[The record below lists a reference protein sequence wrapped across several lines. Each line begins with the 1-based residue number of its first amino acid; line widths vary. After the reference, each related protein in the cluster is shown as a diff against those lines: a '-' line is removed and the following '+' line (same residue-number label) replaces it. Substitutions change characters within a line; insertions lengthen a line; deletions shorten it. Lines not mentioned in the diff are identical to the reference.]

1 MEFRFQN
8 KPAILYLCPFI
19 KCSMSD
25 PINSLTNTRIKN
37 ILRLQASS
45 RDRQIQNLFV
55 IEGYREISRAMISG
69 IEIRELY
76 VCQELDRQGR
86 SEELLELDMKIK
98 VFEVGKAAFAR
109 IAYREGSDG
118 LIALAVPRNL
128 KLHELNLSSNPLILI
143 LESVEKPGNLGAIM
157 RTADAAGIDAVI
169 VCDPLTDIYN
179 PNSIR
184 SGVGSIFT
192 RQVAIC
198 TSMEAIQWLTGHKIK
213 IFAAALTEQAL
224 VYHQVDFRGPVAI
237 VMGTESTGLSREWL
251 ERSDAQVVIPM
262 KGIADSMNV
271 STSAA
276 VLVFEAVRQR
286 EQERR

>member
-1 MEFRFQN
+1 MTD
-8 KPAILYLCPFI
+8 
-19 KCSMSD
+19 S
-25 PINSLTNTRIKN
+25 INSPGNPHIKN
-37 ILRLQASS
+37 ILRLQSNS
-45 RDRQIQNLFV
+45 RERHLQNLFV
-55 IEGYREISRAMISG
+55 IEGYREIIRAMVSC

-76 VCQELDRQGR
+76 VCSELDRQGR
-86 SEELLELDMKIK
+86 SEEISDQDSRMQI
-98 VFEVGKAAFAR
+98 FEVGKAAFAR

-128 KLHELNLSSNPLILI
+128 KLNELKLSLNPLILV

-179 PNSIR
+179 PNAIR
-184 SGVGSIFT
+184 SGVGCIFT
-192 RQVAIC
+192 RQVVTC
-198 TSMEAIQWLTGHKIK
+198 SSKEAIDWLKSMKISVY
-213 IFAAALTEQAL
+213 AAALTDKAL
-224 VYHQVDFRGPVAI
+224 IYHHMDFRGPIAI
-237 VMGTESTGLSREWL
+237 VMGTEATGLSSEWL
-251 ERSDAQVVIPM
+251 DTSDSQIIIPM

-286 EQERR
+286 EKSKG